1 MTPPPIAP
9 CSTRP
14 RAVIVMGPSGN
25 GKSTLARRLA
35 TRLGHVFIEGDDCHP
50 PANIAKMA
58 RGEPL
63 SDADRAPFLA
73 AVGAA
78 LAAHPHGAVAA
89 CSALKRRYRDQLRSV
104 AGDIMFVLPQTSRA
118 QLLGRMQARKDH
130 FMPASL
136 LDSQLADFEPLQA
149 DESFVIV
156 DGNARPGR
164 QVQAVLDGLGASR

>member
-1 MTPPPIAP
+1 
-9 CSTRP
+9 
-14 RAVIVMGPSGN
+14 MGPSGN

-63 SDADRAPFLA
+63 TDTDRAPFLA

-89 CSALKRRYRDQLRSV
+89 CSALRRAYRDQLRAL
-104 AGDIMFVLPQTSRA
+104 AGDIVFVLPRTSRA
-118 QLLGRMQARKDH
+118 QLWARMQTRKDH

-136 LDSQLADFEPLQA
+136 LDSQLAAFEPLQP
-149 DESFVIV
+149 DESFVLV

-164 QVQAVLDGLGASR
+164 QVQAVLDALNRPV